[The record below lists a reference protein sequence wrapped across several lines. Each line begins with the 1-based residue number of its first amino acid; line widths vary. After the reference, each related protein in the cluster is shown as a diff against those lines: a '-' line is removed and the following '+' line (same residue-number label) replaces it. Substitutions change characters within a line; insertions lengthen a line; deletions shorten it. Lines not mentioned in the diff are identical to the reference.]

1 MSTYLLRTRGIL
13 TNPRYVPTLISRA
26 QASQNSQVP
35 PTPGQGVPM
44 SGSTKTISQT
54 GETKKGDSSVL
65 PSSAT
70 KSDHTNPTKTSSDA
84 PSLGRAYID
93 STNKTSDKQRRDTSI
108 SGDKR
113 PLSNNPNKQSFI
125 SSPVGQFGAI
135 AVLAVV
141 MYYGYNMMS
150 RNEKDLKQNE
160 HYKKATAD
168 YQAVN
173 ATNTDVKP

>member
-1 MSTYLLRTRGIL
+1 NFLLL
-13 TNPRYVPTLISRA
+13 QEKS
-26 QASQNSQVP
+26 SF
-35 PTPGQGVPM
+35 
-44 SGSTKTISQT
+44 
-54 GETKKGDSSVL
+54 KKKSSVRIV
-65 PSSAT
+65 
-70 KSDHTNPTKTSSDA
+70 
-84 PSLGRAYID
+84 GI
-93 STNKTSDKQRRDTSI
+93 NKANRFISDKQRRDTSI